1 MKHKIKNIKFSYFD
15 KKYGLGPYI
24 DFIGEMEVPSLEYED
39 VVSTLQKAHPEYK
52 DIYLMSFSKS
62 TINNNMKKI
71 IYLHGLGSS
80 GATKTVDYLR
90 GKLTNTEV
98 ISPDIPLEPETA
110 LRELNKLCHDENPDI
125 IVGTSMGAMYAQQM
139 HGYRKILINPAFH
152 VSEIMCQ
159 NMGVNQF
166 KNPRKDGK
174 TEFEITNRLC
184 NDYKYMEESQFQ
196 GITAYDK
203 AHTYAFFGTED
214 KLVNGQ
220 GEYLKYYTHAMQYPG
235 GHNLQQQWVKAYILP
250 CIKKLLEEEEDTENI
265 NAEKTYELLSVISE
279 GGKKGHQAYDDLWRS
294 SYINYFDITHQHRE
308 IYAHMEVMRRGFK
321 EAVATF
327 VCDYDEMVYESFT
340 KHSYQIVERL
350 FKEESAM
357 KVYNKFVA
365 KGRKMEPLHAM
376 KLMAQLYMDNCGISL
391 GDRTL
396 AYDAGS
402 GWLKKYIDD
411 NPEQTEWNDF
421 TCFSEVMPTICA
433 EYDEEEFGH
442 YDIAPMTIEEE
453 RKHASSYAK
462 TIDEDSAAALCWG
475 INYLGRSMRNDNH
488 YLLKKVLVGSKKH
501 LDMTEQAIFY
511 NLKDAEEE
519 MQKWT
524 EHNREHLL
532 CYIIQKIP
540 WRKAFRDEPASS
552 LCGWPEE
559 PYLEESDYQEYVY
572 MPAGYKRKHHFKVGD
587 LVEYIYHD
595 ADVTTLRWGCIAK
608 LPGKKDQGVLI
619 INSRKQCE
627 GLSKKTFVENCV
639 KVPLRYVFPLS
650 NYEID

>member
-152 VSEIMCQ
+152 VSEIMRQ
-159 NMGVNQF
+159 NMGINQF
-166 KNPRKDGK
+166 TNKRKDGK

-184 NDYKYMEESQFQ
+184 SDYKYMEESQFQ
-196 GITAYDK
+196 GITTYDK

-220 GEYLKYYTHAMQYPG
+220 GEYQKYYTHAMQYPG
-235 GHNLQQQWVKAYILP
+235 GHNLQQQWVKTYILP

-279 GGKKGHQAYDDLWRS
+279 GGKRGHQAFEELWRLC
-294 SYINYFDITHQHRE
+294 YQDYFE
-308 IYAHMEVMRRGFK
+308 IAKRYPEVYAPMIAMKKGFSN
-321 EAVATF
+321 AIASF
-327 VCDYDEMVYESFT
+327 VCDYEEMSERDFSA
-340 KHSYQIVERL
+340 HAYQEVEKL
-350 FKEESAM
+350 FREESA
-357 KVYNKFVA
+357 NRKFNA
-365 KGRKMEPLHAM
+365 FARKGRKMDPIHAM

-402 GWLKKYIDD
+402 GWLKKYIDVIQSRQ
-411 NPEQTEWNDF
+411 NGMTSLVSQKSCQLSAQNMTRK
-421 TCFSEVMPTICA
+421 S
-433 EYDEEEFGH
+433 
-442 YDIAPMTIEEE
+442 MTI
-453 RKHASSYAK
+453 
-462 TIDEDSAAALCWG
+462 
-475 INYLGRSMRNDNH
+475 
-488 YLLKKVLVGSKKH
+488 
-501 LDMTEQAIFY
+501 MTS
-511 NLKDAEEE
+511 
-519 MQKWT
+519 
-524 EHNREHLL
+524 HR
-532 CYIIQKIP
+532 
-540 WRKAFRDEPASS
+540 
-552 LCGWPEE
+552 
-559 PYLEESDYQEYVY
+559 
-572 MPAGYKRKHHFKVGD
+572 
-587 LVEYIYHD
+587 
-595 ADVTTLRWGCIAK
+595 
-608 LPGKKDQGVLI
+608 
-619 INSRKQCE
+619 
-627 GLSKKTFVENCV
+627 
-639 KVPLRYVFPLS
+639 
-650 NYEID
+650 

>member
-152 VSEIMCQ
+152 VSEIMRQ
-159 NMGVNQF
+159 NMGINQF
-166 KNPRKDGK
+166 TNKRKDGK

-184 NDYKYMEESQFQ
+184 SDYKYMEESQFQ
-196 GITAYDK
+196 GITTYDK

-220 GEYLKYYTHAMQYPG
+220 GEYQKYYTHAMQYPG
-235 GHNLQQQWVKAYILP
+235 GHNLQQQWVKTYILP

-279 GGKKGHQAYDDLWRS
+279 GGKRGHQAFEELWRLC
-294 SYINYFDITHQHRE
+294 YQDYFE
-308 IYAHMEVMRRGFK
+308 IAKRYPEVYAPMIAMKKGFSN
-321 EAVATF
+321 AIASF
-327 VCDYDEMVYESFT
+327 VCDYEEMSERDFSA
-340 KHSYQIVERL
+340 HAYQEVEKL
-350 FKEESAM
+350 FREESA
-357 KVYNKFVA
+357 NRKFNA
-365 KGRKMEPLHAM
+365 FARKGRKMDPIHAM

-421 TCFSEVMPTICA
+421 TCFSEVMPTICT
-433 EYDEEEFGH
+433 EYDEEEYDH
-442 YDIAPMTIEEE
+442 YDIAPMSIEEE
-453 RKHASSYAK
+453 RKYASSYAL
-462 TIDEDSAAALCWG
+462 TIDEDSAAALCRG
-475 INYLGRSMRNDNH
+475 IDYLGRSMGNDNH
-488 YLLKKVLVGSKKH
+488 YLLKKVLVNGKN
-501 LDMTEQAIFY
+501 LDMTEQALFY
-511 NLKDAEEE
+511 HLEDAEEE
-519 MQKWT
+519 MRRWT
-524 EHNREHLL
+524 EQNREHLL
-532 CYIIQKIP
+532 CYIIQEIP
-540 WRKAFRDEPASS
+540 WRKAFRDEPVSS

-572 MPAGYKRKHHFKVGD
+572 MPSGYKRKHHFEVGD

-595 ADVTTLRWGCIAK
+595 ADVTLLRWGCIAK

-619 INSRKQCE
+619 INGRKKWE
-627 GLSKKTFVENCV
+627 GLSKKTFVENSV